1 MYITLKYLNKQNTLR
16 HFHVQEISDYT
27 NYIDSIRPESENHS
41 YQWQGV
47 CCFKTTTH
55 RAEQK
60 LVDLVNSNRSLEW
73 PR

>member
-41 YQWQGV
+41 Y
-47 CCFKTTTH
+47 
-55 RAEQK
+55 
-60 LVDLVNSNRSLEW
+60 
-73 PR
+73 